1 MDDYIVKPTR
11 REELAAK
18 LARWMRVRPAP
29 GGPAIDR
36 SVLAELT
43 GGNIAT
49 EDAVLAEFVRCSRND
64 AADFAR
70 AVATGDIVLV
80 TRIAHRMRGA
90 GAAVGASGLAR
101 VCGEIESAG
110 RADDWQGIRLRT
122 GALEVELGRIGSELE
137 TEPAPRAA
145 SSHSEP

>member
-1 MDDYIVKPTR
+1 
-11 REELAAK
+11 
-18 LARWMRVRPAP
+18 
-29 GGPAIDR
+29 
-36 SVLAELT
+36 
-43 GGNIAT
+43 
-49 EDAVLAEFVRCSRND
+49 
-64 AADFAR
+64 
-70 AVATGDIVLV
+70 
-80 TRIAHRMRGA
+80 MRGA